1 MYLWRGEFSVPQGC
15 LLELKKTSI
24 NTLNMATKPFHYQEM
39 FPLGPDTTEYY
50 HLTSDY
56 VRTENWGG
64 HEFLVVDPEALTVL
78 ARQATHD
85 NSFMLRREHNQMV
98 ANILH
103 DPEASANDK
112 YVALTMLRNAEIAA
126 KGVLPFC
133 QDTGTAIVHGE
144 KGQMV
149 FTGCDDAEKISRGVY
164 DTYTTDNLRY
174 SQNAPLTMY
183 DEVNT
188 GCNLPAQIDIH
199 ASEGNEYHF
208 VFVAKGGGSA
218 NKTYLYQETKA
229 IINPK
234 TLVPFLVEK
243 MKSLGTAACPPY
255 HIAFVIGGTSAEKN
269 LETVKKASIKY
280 YDNLP
285 TTGNEYGRAFRD
297 IELEKELKKASEQIG
312 LGAQFGGKSFA
323 HDIRV
328 IRLPRHGASCPIGMG
343 VSCSADRNVKAKIN
357 KEGLWIE
364 KLDSNPGEL
373 IPEELR
379 NASEGDAVKIDLNR
393 PMAEV
398 LAELDKFP
406 VATRLSLSG
415 TIIVGRDIAH
425 AKIKERLD
433 AGEPM
438 PDYLKNHPIYYA
450 GPAKTPVGKPSGS
463 FGPTTAGR
471 MDPYVDQF
479 QKAGGSMI
487 MIAKGNRSQQ
497 VTDACK
503 NNGGFYLG
511 SIGGPAAVLAQNSIK
526 KVELLEYPE
535 LGMEAIWKIEVENFP
550 AFILVDN
557 KGNDF
562 FKQLPQQCTNCAL
575 NK

>member
-1 MYLWRGEFSVPQGC
+1 
-15 LLELKKTSI
+15 
-24 NTLNMATKPFHYQEM
+24 MATKPFHYQPM

-50 HLTSDY
+50 RLTSDY
-56 VRTENWGG
+56 VKVENWGG

-85 NSFMLRREHNQMV
+85 NAFMLRREHNEMV
-98 ANILH
+98 AKILH
-103 DPEASANDK
+103 DPEASDNDK
-112 YVALTMLRNAEIAA
+112 FVALTMLRNAEIAA
-126 KGVLPFC
+126 KGELPFC

-144 KGQMV
+144 KGQRV
-149 FTGCDDAEKISRGVY
+149 YTGCDDAEKISRGVY

-199 ASEGNEYHF
+199 AGEGDEYYF

-243 MKSLGTAACPPY
+243 MKTLGTAACPPY

-297 IELEKELKKASEQIG
+297 VELEKELKKASEEIG
-312 LGAQFGGKSFA
+312 LGAQFGGKYFA

-343 VSCSADRNVKAKIN
+343 VSCSADRNIKAKIN
-357 KEGLWIE
+357 RDGLWLE
-364 KLDSNPGEL
+364 KLDANPGEL
-373 IPEELR
+373 IPEEMR
-379 NASEGDAVKIDLNR
+379 NPEESNAVNIDLNR
-393 PMAEV
+393 PMPEV
-398 LAELDKFP
+398 LAELDKYP
-406 VATRLSLSG
+406 VATRLNLTG

-438 PDYLKNHPIYYA
+438 PQYLKDHPIYYA
-450 GPAKTPVGKPSGS
+450 GPAKTPKGMPSGS

-511 SIGGPAAVLAQNSIK
+511 SIGGPAAVLASNSIK

-562 FKQLPQQCTNCAL
+562 FKKIQEKCAACPMA
-575 NK
+575 K